1 MKYKY
6 SPPFLLQKI
15 FSDFIWKTSNKKILL
30 TFDDGPTKEA
40 TIKILSILKSNRIK
54 ALFFCVG
61 NNLRMHPQLTKKIIE
76 EGHVIGN
83 HTMNHKRLT
92 QMSREESIEEISS
105 LNKLMNEKFNYD
117 LRYFRPPYGT
127 FNLRTNRI
135 LRELNLKCVMWN
147 LLTYDFE
154 NDFEKVK
161 YSIDNYLQNNS
172 VIVFHDSIKCS
183 SIIEASLNYTIE
195 KASKNSYEFG
205 EPEDC
210 LK

>member
-6 SPPFLLQKI
+6 SPPFLLQTI
-15 FSDFIWKTSNKKILL
+15 FSDFIWKTSNKKLLL
-30 TFDDGPTKEA
+30 TFDDGPTEE
-40 TIKILSILKSNRIK
+40 TTLKILNILKFNSIK

-61 NNLRMHPQLTKKIIE
+61 NNLKKHPQLTEKIIE

-83 HTMNHKRLT
+83 HTMNHKQLT
-92 QMSREESIEEISS
+92 QMSKEESIEEINS
-105 LNKLMNEKFNYD
+105 LNKLMNEKLSYD
-117 LRYFRPPYGT
+117 IKYFRPPYGR
-127 FNLRTNRI
+127 FNSKTKHLLNN
-135 LRELNLKCVMWN
+135 LNLKCVMWN

-195 KASKNSYEFG
+195 NVTKNGFEFG